1 VLPRRH
7 SLDNISFEVFS
18 RCNWRAVYAWSGGG
32 DVASRVGLPLLGRD
46 CCEQVERKCWDDNKV
61 VFLIKMIAVP
71 DTTN

>member
-1 VLPRRH
+1 
-7 SLDNISFEVFS
+7 
-18 RCNWRAVYAWSGGG
+18 VYAWSGGG

-61 VFLIKMIAVP
+61 VFLINLLAVP